1 MGLDAAIDSFTMSSS
16 QAMTINLTRLPI
28 ELSGIEFEQFCEQWQ
43 VQEFYLFGSVLR
55 DDFREDSD
63 IDVMI
68 SFQPTATWGLMAL
81 VKIQQQL
88 EALFGRD
95 VDLLTKAS
103 IEQSHNWIRR
113 HDILSTA
120 QLIYAA
126 TS

>member
-1 MGLDAAIDSFTMSSS
+1 VTLYLDS
-16 QAMTINLTRLPI
+16 LPI
-28 ELSGIEFEQFCEQWQ
+28 ELVHTSLEQFCQRWQ
-43 VQEFYLFGSVLR
+43 VQELYLFGSVLR
-55 DDFREDSD
+55 DDFRDDSD

-68 SFQPTATWGLMAL
+68 SFKTAAGWGLMAL
-81 VKIQQQL
+81 VKMQQEL
-88 EALFGRD
+88 EILFGRD

-120 QLIYAA
+120 QLVYAA